1 MCNVAFAVTV
11 TMDRSLGWQCSVPV
25 KVSVTL
31 SCVVIVMGVRAEAAP
46 AAANG
51 KAAANASAQ
60 STIFLRCKARSMRL
74 SFPFV
79 CALSLCAQSTIREE
93 GSQSHG
99 SRVLFWSGNCVVA
112 SPYEAAYFEC
122 FQERPTSQLR
132 RTPLRRS
139 SENYPSTHSGE

>member
-1 MCNVAFAVTV
+1 MRRDGDDGPLVGV
-11 TMDRSLGWQCSVPV
+11 GQGSVPV
-25 KVSVTL
+25 KVSISL

-46 AAANG
+46 AAANV

-79 CALSLCAQSTIREE
+79 CSLCAQSTIREE
-93 GSQSHG
+93 VSQGHG
-99 SRVLFWSGNCVVA
+99 GTPPFRSGNCVGA
-112 SPYEAAYFEC
+112 SPYEAAYFGY

-132 RTPLRRS
+132 RTPFSRT
-139 SENYPSTHSGE
+139 SENNPSTHSGE